1 MATDQS
7 YQSVV
12 ENREDAV
19 ICVSYTQ
26 NSACCTK
33 KSPFGNPNHPN
44 AALNLKWKK
53 NNSDC
58 HITKSVR
65 FWTLIR
71 CSFILTFSWKHKKQN
86 KKPKSDQDQEG
97 KGKEAQS
104 MAELNQGLSSSEETE
119 NTLEAEEI
127 SLSYHTPWDNYD
139 TAENKFFLSPAILP
153 VCLLRHKTAHWLLI
167 PESWLKDNG
176 WLSSSSRMKKKI
188 KRMWL
193 RIQDV
198 NVKTSPH
205 GYW

>member
-1 MATDQS
+1 MPALMAADQS
-7 YQSVV
+7 HQSVV
-12 ENREDAV
+12 EDREDAV

-26 NSACCTK
+26 NPSGCTK
-33 KSPFGNPNHPN
+33 KFPFGNPNHLN

-65 FWTLIR
+65 FWTLIQ
-71 CSFILTFSWKHKKQN
+71 CSFILAFSWKHKKQN

-139 TAENKFFLSPAILP
+139 TAENKFYLLPYCQCAFFVTKQPTGFSFLKA
-153 VCLLRHKTAHWLLI
+153 
-167 PESWLKDNG
+167 G
-176 WLSSSSRMKKKI
+176 
-188 KRMWL
+188 
-193 RIQDV
+193 
-198 NVKTSPH
+198 
-205 GYW
+205 